1 MARDK
6 VTVHVIC
13 NNTNVFIPN
22 TFSPNGNGTNDIFY
36 PRGSGLFTIKA
47 LRIYNR
53 WGALIFQKHNLTPN
67 DPTAGWDGTY
77 KGKLL
82 SSDVFIYQVDV
93 VCSNGS
99 ILSYRGNVSLIL

>member
-6 VTVHVIC
+6 VTVYVIC

-36 PRGSGLFTIKA
+36 PRGSGLFKIKT
-47 LRIYNR
+47 LRIFNR
-53 WGALIFQKHNLTPN
+53 WGAIIFQKHNLIPN
-67 DPTAGWDGTY
+67 DPSAGWDGTY
-77 KGKLL
+77 KGQLL
-82 SSDVFIYQVDV
+82 SPDVFVYQVEV

-99 ILSYRGNVSLIL
+99 ILSYKGNVSLIL